1 MTKRHRPPINR
12 REFVKRTALGAIGTG
27 VALGAGSLVP
37 GQEGAPEAAD
47 QPVRQGDMVYRRL
60 GRTNLMVSELAVGGS
75 PSPNPAVFTDAVDR
89 GMNLVDTSAAYSG
102 GEERIG
108 EVVEGRREQV
118 VISTKC
124 HPQRMQDPRSQVVAA
139 CETALGKLK
148 TDYIDIWCVHGV
160 SKPELFLNDDVQA
173 AFTQLREQGKI
184 RFAGVSCH
192 SDPANVLPPLIES
205 GKLDVILLAFSVF
218 SGTTVTQED
227 VKAGKVYDNWL
238 ADSGLQ
244 GVLDLAKQNDVGVVA
259 MKTMAGGARQKLD
272 EYQTGDT
279 TLAQAKIKWVLS
291 HEAVASALSEVLS
304 YEILEENL
312 GAVGQTLTPEDQAM
326 LHDHVRERSALV
338 CRMCGTCQRACPQ
351 NLPIPDVLR
360 CITYRDIHRKPGYA
374 RAVYRETVRS
384 SFAAD
389 CGDCSLCAQACP
401 HGLDVPGRL
410 SYARRVFA

>member
-1 MTKRHRPPINR
+1 MTRSDRSPINR

-27 VALGAGSLVP
+27 VALGAGSLAP

-47 QPVRQGDMVYRRL
+47 QPVRKGDMVYRRL

-75 PSPNPAVFTDAVDR
+75 PSPDPAVFTDALDR

-108 EVVEGRREQV
+108 EVVAGRREQV

-124 HPQRMQDPRSQVVAA
+124 HPHRMEDPKNQVVAA

-148 TDYIDIWCVHGV
+148 TDYLDIWCVHGV
-160 SKPELFLNDDVQA
+160 GNPELFLNEEVQA
-173 AFTQLREQGKI
+173 AFAQLREQGKI

-192 SDPANVLPPLIES
+192 SDPANILPPLIQS
-205 GKLDVILLAFSVF
+205 GKLDVVLLAFNVF
-218 SGTTVTQED
+218 SGTTVTNED
-227 VKAGKVYDNWL
+227 VKAGKVYENWL

-244 GVLDLAKQNDVGVVA
+244 GVLDLAKQNDIGVVA

-291 HEAVASALSEVLS
+291 HEAVAAALSEVLS

-312 GAVGQTLTPEDQAM
+312 GAVGQSLTPEDQAM
-326 LHDHVRERSALV
+326 LYDHVRERSASV
-338 CRMCGTCQRACPQ
+338 CRMCGTCQRACPA
-351 NLPIPDVLR
+351 NVPIPDILR
-360 CITYRDIHRKPGYA
+360 CITYRDLHRKPEYA
-374 RAVYRETVRS
+374 QAVYRQSVS
-384 SFAAD
+384 GDLLAG
-389 CGDCSLCAQACP
+389 CGDCSLCAQTCP
-401 HGLDVPGRL
+401 HGLDIAGQLR
-410 SYARRVFA
+410 YAHGVFA

>member
-1 MTKRHRPPINR
+1 MSKRDRSPVSR
-12 REFVKRTALGAIGTG
+12 RDFVRQAALGALGTG
-27 VALGAGSLVP
+27 AALRAGSLAF
-37 GQEGAPEAAD
+37 GQTGAPEPAD
-47 QPVRQGDMVYRRL
+47 APVRQGDMVYRRL

-75 PSPNPAVFTDAVDR
+75 PSPDPAVFTDALNR

-124 HPQRMQDPRSQVVAA
+124 HPHRMEDPKNQVVAA

-160 SKPELFLNDDVQA
+160 GNPELFLNDGVQA
-173 AFTQLREQGKI
+173 AFAQLREQAKI

-192 SDPANVLPPLIES
+192 NDPANVLPPLIES
-205 GKLDVILLAFSVF
+205 GKLDVILLAFNVF

-272 EYQTGDT
+272 DYQTGET

-291 HEAVASALSEVLS
+291 HEAVAAALSEVLS

-312 GAVGQTLTPEDQAM
+312 GAVGQTLTAEDQAM
-326 LHDHVRERSALV
+326 LHDHVRQRSASV
-338 CRMCGTCQRACPQ
+338 CRMCGACQRACPR
-351 NLPIPDVLR
+351 NVPIPDVLR
-360 CITYRDIHRKPGYA
+360 CITYRDIHGKPEYA
-374 RAVYRETVRS
+374 RVVYRETLS
-384 SFAAD
+384 SSSAAE
-389 CGDCSLCAQACP
+389 CGDCGLCAEACP
-401 HGLDVPGRL
+401 HGLDVPARL
-410 SYARRVFA
+410 RYARRVFA

>member
-1 MTKRHRPPINR
+1 MTKRTRSSVTR
-12 REFVKRTALGAIGTG
+12 RDFVKQAALGAIGAG
-27 VALGAGSLVP
+27 AALGAGSLAL
-37 GQEGAPEAAD
+37 GQTGAPPPAD
-47 QPVRQGDMVYRRL
+47 HPVRKGDMVYRRL
-60 GRTNLMVSELAVGGS
+60 GRTDLMVSELAVGGS
-75 PSPNPAVFTDAVDR
+75 PSPDPAVFTEALDR
-89 GMNLVDTSAAYSG
+89 GMNLVDSSAAYAN

-108 EVVEGRREQV
+108 EVVEGRRDQV
-118 VISTKC
+118 IISTKC
-124 HPQRMQDPRSQVVAA
+124 HTQRMEDARNQVVAA

-160 SKPELFLNDDVQA
+160 ARPELFLNDDVQA
-173 AFTQLREQGKI
+173 AFAQLREQGKI

-205 GKLDVILLAFSVF
+205 GKLDVIFLAFNVF

-272 EYQTGDT
+272 AYQTGET

-291 HEAVASALSEVLS
+291 HDAVAAALSEVLS

-312 GAVGQTLTPEDQAM
+312 GVVGQTLTPEDQAM
-326 LHDHVRERSALV
+326 LYDHVRERSASV
-338 CRMCGTCQRACPQ
+338 CRMCGTCQRACPA
-351 NLPIPDVLR
+351 NVPIPDILR
-360 CITYRDIHRKPGYA
+360 CIAYRDLHGKPEYA
-374 RAVYRETVRS
+374 RAVYREV
-384 SFAAD
+384 AAGNLLAG
-389 CGDCSLCAQACP
+389 CGDCRRCAEACP
-401 HGLDVPGRL
+401 HGLDVPGHV
-410 SYARRVFA
+410 SYAQRVFA